1 MKLLL
6 IGASGY
12 LGSSLYN
19 QLSQNHQVTGTH
31 YKHQGKHPNLV
42 LLDLNNPKN
51 ISDVLSQE
59 APDVVVHVGG
69 LTSVNYC
76 ERNKEEATKVNTEAT
91 RRIIDN
97 FDGKVIYVST
107 NYVFDGSRGNYTES
121 DPTNPVNH
129 YGLTKA
135 RAEGIVL
142 EHPDNLVIR
151 FGSVYGHNP
160 RNSKFFNRF
169 FENGEPKNKIDGSQE
184 LMLSPTYLSDVNQ
197 NFERFFEYT
206 GIIHFTSGSPIS
218 EYDFFAEISKGLDL
232 GFEVGVR
239 SFDEICK
246 IAKRPR
252 NATLSTERDL
262 PLVRTSL
269 ENSLI
274 ELHNHILKSK

>member
-12 LGSSLYN
+12 VGSSLYSK
-19 QLSQNHQVTGTH
+19 LSQNHEVTGTH
-31 YKHQGKHPNLV
+31 YKHSDKHPNLV
-42 LLDLNNPKN
+42 LLDLNNQKN
-51 ISDVLSQE
+51 ISDVLRQE

-69 LTSVNYC
+69 LTSVDYC
-76 ERNKEEATKVNTEAT
+76 ERNKEEATRLNTDGV

-97 FDGKVIYVST
+97 FGGKVIYVST

-135 RAEGIVL
+135 RAEEIII
-142 EHPDNLVIR
+142 EHPDNLVVR
-151 FGSVYGHNP
+151 FGSVYGLNP
-160 RNSKFFNRF
+160 RNNKFFNRF
-169 FENGEPKNKIDGSQE
+169 FENGEPKNKIDGSPE
-184 LMLSPTYLSDVNQ
+184 LMLSPTYLSDVIQ
-197 NFERFFEYT
+197 NFEQFFEYT

-218 EYDFFAEISKGLDL
+218 EYDFFAEISKGLNL
-232 GFEVGVR
+232 GFEVSVR

-246 IAKRPR
+246 IARRPR

-262 PLVRTSL
+262 PFARTSL
-269 ENSLI
+269 EDSLRDI
-274 ELHNHILKSK
+274 HSVLKNP